1 MILVEQIDYQGHD
14 CFWYLDEYDLYS
26 LLDSRMMDRVISK
39 KWEGKFDVNSGIM
52 DYSTANLLYNDKF
65 KLYATD
71 RLFSELRIEILNFD
85 RSDQTHYYKFHVW

>member
-1 MILVEQIDYQGHD
+1 M
-14 CFWYLDEYDLYS
+14 
-26 LLDSRMMDRVISK
+26 
-39 KWEGKFDVNSGIM
+39 FDVNASMM

-85 RSDQTHYYKFHVW
+85 MSDRTHYFKFHVW